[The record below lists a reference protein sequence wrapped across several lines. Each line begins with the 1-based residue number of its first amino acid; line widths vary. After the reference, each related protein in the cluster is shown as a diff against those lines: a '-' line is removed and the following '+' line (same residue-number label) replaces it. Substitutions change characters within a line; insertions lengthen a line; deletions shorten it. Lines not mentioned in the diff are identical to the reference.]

1 MRFVN
6 FGMVHVGSEDESS
19 ANEGKY
25 ETYCDRGDEK
35 FEGEHV
41 AAADALRRPGAVMI
55 EILNAIVAEAAMLR
69 EHILSPDDL
78 ALLAEFITT
87 KIQFKK
93 VKKSCWTI
101 ISKLIERSNLLYCFH
116 FV

>member
-1 MRFVN
+1 M
-6 FGMVHVGSEDESS
+6 MHVGSEDERS

-35 FEGEHV
+35 FEGGHV
-41 AAADALRRPGAVMI
+41 AATDALRRPWAVMI
-55 EILNAIVAEAAMLR
+55 EIFDAIVAEAAMLR

-87 KIQFKK
+87 KTIFKK
-93 VKKSCWTI
+93 VQKS
-101 ISKLIERSNLLYCFH
+101 
-116 FV
+116 